1 MRDSSSGRRAAPTAV
16 DRRSFVVGA
25 GVVGAGATLG
35 LLGARVPLASAA
47 PAAAAATPANTTA
60 ARVSGEAM
68 RLKLR
73 HTWTTVMSSSDVR
86 ETILCRYQR
95 DGLTGLGEGA
105 PIKRYA
111 ESAQAALTK
120 LASVKDLLEGGDPFR
135 HQALFSELFRR
146 VPGEFA
152 LKAALTAAL
161 TDWIGQRLGLPL
173 HRYLGLD
180 PDKTPLTTMS
190 IGIDTPEL
198 TRRKVQEAADF
209 PVLKIKV
216 GLDSDEATIAAV
228 RSVTKKPLRVDANEG
243 WKSKEEALRKINW
256 LADQGAELVEQPLPA
271 EMQEDIRWLRGK
283 ARIPIFADEACLHP
297 EDIPR
302 IAGAYDGVNV
312 KLDKCGGIWE
322 ALRMIHVARAHGLK
336 VMIGCMIS
344 SSVAIAASAQL
355 TPLVDYADLD
365 GAYLI
370 ANDPYESMTVQKGRI
385 ILSDRPGLGLRPRAV
400 TESLRP

>member
-1 MRDSSSGRRAAPTAV
+1 MSDSSSGRRAAPTAV
-16 DRRSFVVGA
+16 DRRSFIVGA
-25 GVVGAGATLG
+25 AAGLG
-35 LLGARVPLASAA
+35 LVAARVPLASAA
-47 PAAAAATPANTTA
+47 PAGQAAVFAT
-60 ARVSGEAM
+60 RVSGEVL

-111 ESAQAALTK
+111 ESAQAALAK
-120 LASVKDLLEGGDPFR
+120 LAPAKELLESGDPFR
-135 HQALFSELFRR
+135 HQALFAELFRR

-180 PDKTPLTTMS
+180 PDKTPITTMS

-209 PVLKIKV
+209 PILKIKV
-216 GLDSDEATIAAV
+216 GLDSDETTIAAV

-243 WKSKEEALRKINW
+243 WKNKEEALRKINW

-271 EMQEDIRWLRGK
+271 AMQEDIRWLRGK

-302 IAGAYDGVNV
+302 LAGAYDGVNV

-344 SSVAIAASAQL
+344 SSVAMAAAAQL

-365 GAYLI
+365 GALLI

-385 ILSDRPGLGLRPRAV
+385 ILSDRPGLGLRPRAG
-400 TESLRP
+400 TEGIRP

>member
-1 MRDSSSGRRAAPTAV
+1 MLDSSSGRRAAPLAV
-16 DRRSFVVGA
+16 GRRSFVVGA
-25 GVVGAGATLG
+25 GAALG
-35 LLGARVPLASAA
+35 LLGARLPIASAA
-47 PAAAAATPANTTA
+47 PASPAATTPAAASAT
-60 ARVSGEAM
+60 RVSGEVQ

-73 HTWTTVMSSSDVR
+73 HTWTTVMSSSDFR

-120 LASVKDLLEGGDPFR
+120 LAPAKELLESGDPFR
-135 HQALFSELFRR
+135 HQALFAELFRR

-209 PVLKIKV
+209 PVLKVKV
-216 GLDSDEATIAAV
+216 GLESDEATIAAV
-228 RSVTKKPLRVDANEG
+228 RSVTKKPLLVDANEG

-256 LADQGAELVEQPLPA
+256 LADEGAVLIEQPLPA
-271 EMQEDIRWLRGK
+271 AMQEDTRWLRGK

-302 IAGAYDGVNV
+302 LAAAYDGVNV

-344 SSVAIAASAQL
+344 SSVAIAAAAQL

-365 GAYLI
+365 GAFLI
-370 ANDPYESMTVQKGRI
+370 ANDSYESMTVQQGRI
-385 ILSDRPGLGLRPRAV
+385 ILSDRPGLGLRPRTV
-400 TESLRP
+400 TGSLRP